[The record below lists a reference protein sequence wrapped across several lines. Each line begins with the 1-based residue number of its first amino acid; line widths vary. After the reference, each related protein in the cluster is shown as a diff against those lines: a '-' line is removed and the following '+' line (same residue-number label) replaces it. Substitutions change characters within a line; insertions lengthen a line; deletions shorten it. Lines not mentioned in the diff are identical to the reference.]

1 MRSPTITRSVNG
13 FMAFVIGL
21 VVTTVVLI
29 GVLLFV
35 PLGSDAV
42 PYPTPA
48 PSTGGGGGGGGST
61 GGPAPAG
68 DNAFN
73 ADLKEYSIALDKT
86 QIKAGTITFNVM
98 NVGTLPHNLSVKEL
112 NKTTENLDPGKSA
125 TLTVDLAPGTYTVI
139 CAIPGHE
146 QLGMH
151 IMITVQ

>member
-1 MRSPTITRSVNG
+1 
-13 FMAFVIGL
+13 MAFVIGL

-48 PSTGGGGGGGGST
+48 PSTGGGGGGGSP
-61 GGPAPAG
+61 GGPPPAG

-73 ADLKEYSIALDKT
+73 AELKEYAIALDKT
-86 QIKAGTITFNVM
+86 QIKAGPITFNVK
-98 NVGTLPHNLSVKEL
+98 NVGSLPHNLSIKEL
-112 NKTTENLDPGKSA
+112 NKTTENLDPGKTA

-151 IMITVQ
+151 TTITVQ